1 MVSLHLN
8 FCFHSKYCLYGCIST
23 SQLKNSSMERTV
35 VSHLDPLGPVHKGP
49 LLGVRVGAVHAVE
62 GVALA
67 EQVLLVQILS
77 REV

>member
-1 MVSLHLN
+1 
-8 FCFHSKYCLYGCIST
+8 
-23 SQLKNSSMERTV
+23 MERAV
-35 VSHLDPLGPVHKGP
+35 VSHLDPLGPVDQGP